1 MNANTTSFA
10 LLFAALCVWGCYP
23 ILRRISQASSTSF
36 NVYSFLGE
44 FCVLLS
50 VLAISKEV
58 PSITNANSFH
68 ALMILFGGCVTGAG
82 YFVAS
87 SALARLPASIGSSVF
102 IGTSIACGTLSSY
115 IFFPFAGSPILLF
128 GGVALIVLS
137 LGLQGWAMHRQSAV
151 VPTNVQEIVPMA
163 TVDRVVVV
171 GKTNGKTDAKAVKA
185 VKAVVV
191 PVVVKT
197 KVKTVA
203 SSESVGAGKP
213 VASTDTT
220 IIIDVAPV
228 EFANTPNHAGRGCS
242 TIRAPTTNGGWL
254 VVLVVVGIINSSW
267 ILFSTVGRVSFSS
280 RSTFVIYLFG
290 RSIVQPFCH
299 MCVQL
304 LSSSKNDGGVVVRLP
319 FWRMLCQTRRMD
331 LVTSVLGGVAI
342 GVGYFCYF
350 EGSSNGFPPSTAY
363 AIGNCAP
370 LFTMVVGSSCMGD
383 LRTFSTSNKCLVFSS
398 AMLFVLA
405 LVLLTLSS
413 GM

>member
-36 NVYSFLGE
+36 NVCSFLGE

-58 PSITNANSFH
+58 PSITHANSFH

-102 IGTSIACGTLSSY
+102 IGTSIACGTLSSF

-171 GKTNGKTDAKAVKA
+171 VKTDV
-185 VKAVVV
+185 
-191 PVVVKT
+191 T
-197 KVKTVA
+197 VKTV
-203 SSESVGAGKP
+203 ESVGAGKP

-228 EFANTPNHAGRGCS
+228 EFANTPNQAGRCC
-242 TIRAPTTNGGWL
+242 TIRAPTTSGGWL

-299 MCVQL
+299 MCVPL
-304 LSSSKNDGGVVVRLP
+304 LSSFKNDGGVVVPLP

-398 AMLFVLA
+398 ALLFVLA

-413 GM
+413 GL

>member
-58 PSITNANSFH
+58 PSITHANSFH

-171 GKTNGKTDAKAVKA
+171 GKTDVNVA
-185 VKAVVV
+185 
-191 PVVVKT
+191 
-197 KVKTVA
+197 VKTVA
-203 SSESVGAGKP
+203 VKTVESVVAGKP
-213 VASTDTT
+213 VAATDTT

-228 EFANTPNHAGRGCS
+228 DFANTPNHAGRCC

-398 AMLFVLA
+398 ALFFVFA

-413 GM
+413 GL

>member
-36 NVYSFLGE
+36 NVCSFLGE

-58 PSITNANSFH
+58 PSITHANSFH

-102 IGTSIACGTLSSY
+102 IGTSIACGTLSSF

-171 GKTNGKTDAKAVKA
+171 VKTDV
-185 VKAVVV
+185 
-191 PVVVKT
+191 T
-197 KVKTVA
+197 VKTV
-203 SSESVGAGKP
+203 ESVGAGKP
-213 VASTDTT
+213 VAPTDTT

-228 EFANTPNHAGRGCS
+228 EFANTPNQAGRCC

-304 LSSSKNDGGVVVRLP
+304 LSSSKNDGGGGVRLP
-319 FWRMLCQTRRMD
+319 FWSALCDTRRMD
-331 LVTSVLGGVAI
+331 VVTSVLGGVAI

-398 AMLFVLA
+398 ALLFVVA

-413 GM
+413 GL